1 MNKKFLAK
9 ILTVSMILTSA
20 PAMPGMEISA
30 NAEELGIGSQTGGG
44 DLDSVTSKRT
54 AGETPDITT
63 GLVGYYGFEDS
74 LDNKASGTGGKAT
87 LHGGAGDTWNSP
99 ASGSAL
105 YANSK
110 DDGFGKAYQFSGDTG
125 TVEGGDFARG
135 EGLQLDVNTSKSFTV
150 SAWVNTAEKINFQP
164 ILFTNVDADNYVTTG
179 TYYNDFASGGIV
191 NYKTKWHWLD
201 KNNNSSSVLKDL
213 PLNEWTHIVLTF
225 DDSGKAVLYYNAE
238 VLSWQEISD
247 YESGTFNNMPVF
259 LGVNWWNA
267 SFKGLMDEVYIYN
280 RVLSPEDVTELYN
293 TGKIPEDQIPEPGDT
308 GDGDEDTDNSVSTGE
323 PGTDF
328 SKITTQPVVKYT
340 FENTEGIELAG
351 EANVADGVL
360 NLATKE
366 SDDVTYAKISDL
378 STFDFSN
385 GITLTAD
392 VKVTGYKSDWTP
404 IFMLGDGT
412 LGGEGNDA
420 TGLYHLSQGF
430 SSVGGSRASVTD
442 TADWF
447 IGYFGSGIATPY
459 TWDWYNKTSNRNRWD
474 TITVTINN
482 NKMSTYID
490 GQLVQSAEGDYTK
503 VLDAIK
509 VAKNNYLGA
518 SYWKADGYFQGSL
531 DNVGIYNTVLAA
543 DDISKLTSTKGEN
556 VVITTPKPLA
566 PYPVVLPTPVPLPT
580 PEPLP
585 TSAPADGNAT
595 PEPAPVLEPETI
607 TGVAWWDAANERSR
621 DYVLSGEGTM
631 DLYVTF
637 ESTSDSNGY
646 GAFNVELVSDGNRY
660 ITTGSD
666 TNAWTGEQGTGTV
679 SCPNLTNSTIIPG
692 HIYRITIKRT
702 NYDFSIIYY
711 DLTDNKE
718 YCSMEIKDTNQ
729 AIDVNIH
736 VMAQVGKYI
745 VSQKAPDVTAPSAS
759 ATPPPSADPSASPDP
774 SATAEPGS
782 TEAPGTTDPGTNPGD
797 KDPGTDNLAENPSDD
812 DDKKDNETKKTMK
825 VSGVTAKAGKKKV
838 TGKLSVKGTKVTVKI
853 GSKKAKNAKVNGKKF
868 TFTASSKLKKGTKV
882 TIKVTKSGYK
892 AVTKTVKVK

>member
-9 ILTVSMILTSA
+9 ILAVSMVLTAA
-20 PAMPGMEISA
+20 PYLPGMKA
-30 NAEELGIGSQTGGG
+30 NAEELSTGSQTGGG
-44 DLDSVTSKRT
+44 YLDLIGSSRGDGEETEYSNPFVNKDTSNGIEIVFDVEPT
-54 AGETPDITT
+54 GQVNVLGTLFAITT
-63 GLVGYYGFEDS
+63 SSGRMYFTPGSYLGYNAGGQFFDANLKDYSLVEDYIGDGGNVSIKITSTGFEVSVDGNKCYDQSILETENGAISDTGSINYTKVLEFFAEEGS
-74 LDNKASGTGGKAT
+74 LTFGKGSWWEDNKANAKISNFICKLA
-87 LHGGAGDTWNSP
+87 D
-99 ASGSAL
+99 
-105 YANSK
+105 
-110 DDGFGKAYQFSGDTG
+110 G
-125 TVEGGDFARG
+125 TVVG
-135 EGLQLDVNTSKSFTV
+135 E
-150 SAWVNTAEKINFQP
+150 
-164 ILFTNVDADNYVTTG
+164 
-179 TYYNDFASGGIV
+179 YYNDGTV
-191 NYKTKWHWLD
+191 LD
-201 KNNNSSSVLKDL
+201 
-213 PLNEWTHIVLTF
+213 LN
-225 DDSGKAVLYYNAE
+225 
-238 VLSWQEISD
+238 
-247 YESGTFNNMPVF
+247 
-259 LGVNWWNA
+259 
-267 SFKGLMDEVYIYN
+267 
-280 RVLSPEDVTELYN
+280 
-293 TGKIPEDQIPEPGDT
+293 PGDT
-308 GDGDEDTDNSVSTGE
+308 GDGDEDTDNSGSTGE

-340 FENTEGIELAG
+340 FDNAEGIELAG

-366 SDDVTYAKISDL
+366 SDDVTYAKFSDL

-385 GITLTAD
+385 GITLTTD

-459 TWDWYNKTSNRNRWD
+459 KWDWYNETSNRNRWD

-531 DNVGIYNTVLAA
+531 DNVGIYNTVLSA

-566 PYPVVLPTPVPLPT
+566 PYPVVLPTPELLPT

-585 TSAPADGNAT
+585 TASPADENAT
-595 PEPAPVLEPETI
+595 PEPTPVLEPETI

-692 HIYRITIKRT
+692 HVYRITIKRT

-729 AIDVNIH
+729 AVDVNIH

-745 VSQKAPDVTAPSAS
+745 VSQKASDVTAPSAS
-759 ATPPPSADPSASPDP
+759 ATPAPSADPSASPDP

-797 KDPGTDNLAENPSDD
+797 KDPGTDNPAENPSDD
-812 DDKKDNETKKTMK
+812 DDKKDNETKKTVK
-825 VSGVTAKAGKKKV
+825 VSGITAKAGKKKV

-868 TFTASSKLKKGTKV
+868 TFTALSKLKKGTKV